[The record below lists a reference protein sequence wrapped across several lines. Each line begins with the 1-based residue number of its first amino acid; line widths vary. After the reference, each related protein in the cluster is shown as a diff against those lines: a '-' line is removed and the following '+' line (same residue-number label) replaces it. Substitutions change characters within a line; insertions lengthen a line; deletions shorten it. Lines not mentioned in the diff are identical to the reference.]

1 MSAGQS
7 AKGHDFL
14 RTFRGKET
22 NSPWKTPNEHLTSL
36 QGTKFMSRRL
46 QKIEQTKVL
55 QSMITEI
62 TAALNIYLIES
73 QYKCLIAVKTN
84 DLNHPSNLG

>member
-14 RTFRGKET
+14 RTFRGKKT
-22 NSPWKTPNEHLTSL
+22 NSPWKTPNEHLTSF

-46 QKIEQTKVL
+46 QKTDQTEVL
-55 QSMITEI
+55 QE
-62 TAALNIYLIES
+62 
-73 QYKCLIAVKTN
+73 
-84 DLNHPSNLG
+84 